1 MPARKVQDGKVRYAV
16 VGAGWI
22 SQAAVMPAFA
32 QTGNS
37 ELVALVTEDPKK
49 GEILRQ
55 RYGLAHVYSY
65 DHYHELLRSDVVDAI
80 YMGLPNWMHHDY
92 TVPALEA
99 GLHVLLEKPMA
110 VSEAECR
117 AIEEAAKAAHV
128 RLMIG
133 YRLHF
138 EPATLEAIRLVR
150 SGEIGDPR
158 IFTSVFCQHVAATNH
173 RAKNGFWAGPVAD
186 MGPYP
191 INAARNLFG
200 AEPIEVMAMGAR
212 NLGLP
217 FDFDDT
223 VAVTLRFPED
233 RIAQFTV
240 SYGANSVGEYR
251 VTGQKGDVSAEP
263 GFTFGAPI
271 KLRVTRGDKTHEITF
286 DPTDQFGGE
295 LKYFSDCILEG
306 RDPEPDGE
314 EGRLDVRVVAA
325 IERALKD
332 GEPQMLE
339 PVKRGKRPDPAQ
351 ALSLPPVEAPDL
363 VDAAEPGK
371 G

>member
-1 MPARKVQDGKVRYAV
+1 MAARKVQGGKVRYAV

-22 SQAAVMPAFA
+22 SQAAMMPAFA
-32 QTGNS
+32 HTGKS

-49 GEILRQ
+49 GEALGK
-55 RYGLAHVYSY
+55 RYGLAQVYSY
-65 DHYHELLRSDVVDAI
+65 DHYLDLLRSDVVDAI
-80 YMGLPNWMHHDY
+80 YMALPNWMHHDY
-92 TVPALEA
+92 TVPALQA

-117 AIEEAAKAAHV
+117 SIEAAAKASGA

-150 SGEIGDPR
+150 AGEIGDPR

-173 RAKNGFWAGPVAD
+173 RAKSGFWAGPVAD

-191 INAARNLFG
+191 INAVRNLFG
-200 AEPIEVMAMGAR
+200 AEPIEAMAMGAR

-223 VAVTLRFPED
+223 VSVTLRFPED

-251 VTGQKGDVSAEP
+251 VSGQKGDVSAQP

-271 KLRVTRGDKTHEITF
+271 TLRVTRGNETRETTF

-295 LKYFSDCILEG
+295 LKYFSECIIEG

-314 EGRLDVRVVAA
+314 EGRLDVRVIAA
-325 IERALKD
+325 IERALKE
-332 GEPQMLE
+332 GTPQKLE
-339 PVKRGKRPDPAQ
+339 PVERRKRPDPAQ
-351 ALSLPPVEAPDL
+351 AVSLPPIKPPDL